1 MVNAIP
7 GARGCRGSLWGI
19 PDLRPGPFSVD
30 DPLGMVLFKALD
42 PWGQIS
48 ADISGANGK
57 STVIIKRANM
67 KKTEHKLHIKG
78 IWFQVLMILVLTALI
93 AYATLYI
100 PGKSCTIFTVVQGD
114 TVFYGNSE
122 DQHNADPV
130 IGFFPPSSE
139 GYGSVHFGIKK
150 TDGQVN
156 FEGAAND
163 QGLVWDC
170 NSTPKGKLNPE
181 PNPGKPYYL
190 DHPNFLYT
198 ITKKAATVDEAI
210 HIAKTYHFGEV
221 LKGQYHIADANGD
234 AVVIS
239 AGADGKV
246 AFTRKDAGDG
256 YLLSTNFNLAQPE
269 NGPVD
274 FRWDIAK
281 EKLEAVVNGAVLSPE
296 YAMNLMESV
305 HLESLTTYTLYQN
318 VLDLNANKIYLT
330 YMAQYNEIAQIDMEE
345 EFAKGQRVVEMR
357 EFFSSETAA
366 EGDAA
371 YQRFET
377 RFKLAIISVIT
388 VSVLLIGLMVYLIN
402 RRITTR

>member
-1 MVNAIP
+1 
-7 GARGCRGSLWGI
+7 
-19 PDLRPGPFSVD
+19 
-30 DPLGMVLFKALD
+30 
-42 PWGQIS
+42 
-48 ADISGANGK
+48 
-57 STVIIKRANM
+57 
-67 KKTEHKLHIKG
+67 
-78 IWFQVLMILVLTALI
+78 
-93 AYATLYI
+93 
-100 PGKSCTIFTVVQGD
+100 
-114 TVFYGNSE
+114 
-122 DQHNADPV
+122 
-130 IGFFPPSSE
+130 
-139 GYGSVHFGIKK
+139 
-150 TDGQVN
+150 
-156 FEGAAND
+156 
-163 QGLVWDC
+163 
-170 NSTPKGKLNPE
+170 
-181 PNPGKPYYL
+181 
-190 DHPNFLYT
+190 
-198 ITKKAATVDEAI
+198 
-210 HIAKTYHFGEV
+210 V

-274 FRWDIAK
+274 FRWDTAK